1 MMQGW
6 PGNRTKGVAM
16 DNVDNGL
23 ADVEKSFIVP
33 LIGVGSVFIFILL
46 VKGLFMP
53 TTQWLW

>member
-6 PGNRTKGVAM
+6 PGNRAKGVAM

-23 ADVEKSFIVP
+23 ADEEKSFIVP